1 MRIGLV
7 GSGFVANFYLQAL
20 RDVPGQVVVATYAR
34 TLERARGV
42 GGQWGI
48 PDQYDQ
54 ISAATDRDDDD
65 LVLIAV
71 PNHLHLEVV
80 RAAAKGSKDLVCTK
94 LLGRTAT
101 TTRPIT

>member
-20 RDVPGQVVVATYAR
+20 RDVPGQIVVATYAR
-34 TLERARGV
+34 TLERGRGV

-54 ISAATDRDDDD
+54 ISAATDRDDD